1 MTYMFNKMKIM
12 FQQKFIDSMY
22 RWEFNSGVWSAV
34 QFLVISHNE
43 TELARQLIKESGLSK
58 EECNLCQMDS
68 DFENDKMYKFINNMF
83 NK

>member
-1 MTYMFNKMKIM
+1 
-12 FQQKFIDSMY
+12 MY
-22 RWEFNSGVWSAV
+22 RWEFNNGVWSAV